1 MTKEAGFPLNR
12 IAHLDDQLAQ
22 NHITTCEKKDRA
34 LGTNTRIISIHE
46 SAMDKKEECRE
57 PEQPEE
63 KEKDSVIPEFT
74 IEYKR
79 DV

>member
-1 MTKEAGFPLNR
+1 
-12 IAHLDDQLAQ
+12 
-22 NHITTCEKKDRA
+22 
-34 LGTNTRIISIHE
+34 
-46 SAMDKKEECRE
+46 MDKKEECRE

>member
-1 MTKEAGFPLNR
+1 
-12 IAHLDDQLAQ
+12 
-22 NHITTCEKKDRA
+22 
-34 LGTNTRIISIHE
+34 
-46 SAMDKKEECRE
+46 MDKKEERRE